1 MRAVQHHE
9 QRVELQLDTLV
20 VLPEQQ
26 TPWSAERTPQQSDR
40 YPA

>member
-9 QRVELQLDTLV
+9 QRVELQLDTLL
-20 VLPEQQ
+20 VLPEQRNQ
-26 TPWSAERTPQQSDR
+26 QQSDR

>member
-1 MRAVQHHE
+1 MRAVLHNE
-9 QRVELQLDTLV
+9 ERVELQLAAIA

-26 TPWSAERTPQQSDR
+26 QQWSLR

>member
-9 QRVELQLDTLV
+9 QRVELQLDTLL
-20 VLPEQQ
+20 VLPEQRWQ
-26 TPWSAERTPQQSDR
+26 QQQSDR

>member
-9 QRVELQLDTLV
+9 ERVELQLDAAA

-26 TPWSAERTPQQSDR
+26 WSLS

>member
-1 MRAVQHHE
+1 MRAVQHNE
-9 QRVELQLDTLV
+9 ERVELQLDATA

-26 TPWSAERTPQQSDR
+26 QWPLR

>member
-1 MRAVQHHE
+1 MRAVLHNE
-9 QRVELQLDTLV
+9 ERVELQLDAIA

-26 TPWSAERTPQQSDR
+26 QQWSLR

>member
-9 QRVELQLDTLV
+9 QRVELQLDTLL
-20 VLPEQQ
+20 VLPEQR
-26 TPWSAERTPQQSDR
+26 SEQQPDR

>member
-1 MRAVQHHE
+1 MRAVQHNE
-9 QRVELQLDTLV
+9 ERVELQLAAAA

-26 TPWSAERTPQQSDR
+26 WSLS